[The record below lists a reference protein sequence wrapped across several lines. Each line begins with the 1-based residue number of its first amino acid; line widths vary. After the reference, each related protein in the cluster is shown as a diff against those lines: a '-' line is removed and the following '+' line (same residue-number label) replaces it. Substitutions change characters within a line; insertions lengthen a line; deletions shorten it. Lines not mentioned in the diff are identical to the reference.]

1 MLSLVSKTRRKF
13 DDFKSIFFGHSRIEK
28 KIEIM
33 ELKVNTLERKDELFT
48 AALRDYRGEGGE
60 D

>member
-1 MLSLVSKTRRKF
+1 MSKTRRKF